1 MLSVALFV
9 LNSELMQEET
19 RQLLAERHE
28 QLARDTEKTME
39 VMRERE
45 LKMGET
51 ERALVVAAI
60 EAASEKVRAER
71 QGTETPPAAWADA
84 VTRSAWA
91 LVSRIFPRGEQP

>member
-1 MLSVALFV
+1 M
-9 LNSELMQEET
+9 SEENEQGRWLRET
-19 RQLLAERHE
+19 ADQ
-28 QLARDTEKTME
+28 
-39 VMRERE
+39 
-45 LKMGET
+45 GET

-71 QGTETPPAAWADA
+71 QGTETPPDAWADA